1 MLFLFQNMAV
11 QIEEQSNSVLDGI
24 KQGSTLGVTE
34 AADSTPSI
42 NEDNASLLPNIQVNE
57 NLPPEVDVAFGG
69 KLTSI
74 FSTPKKPPIK
84 PPTSTIGEDGSS
96 LLVKDGVIDEKTAV
110 NFGDYDK
117 VISSLDIDF
126 NSINTLEDFAAVI
139 DTVVKRTPDPGT
151 ETNQEV
157 FRLAKDLDIRPN
169 LLFGKGFK
177 DAKQVYA
184 ARSFLANSNNKL
196 ISLADQLIADPTN
209 GDLALQ
215 FRKHLTLHGLF
226 VTNFKQG
233 RADVGRALRA
243 FSLPT
248 MADAPDQANAITE
261 MLNQFGGQDSI
272 VKIAEKTKTLFDK
285 NGMPATNKF
294 VGDNFFKRSAKAWS
308 EAYRGGL
315 LFSPKTQLRN
325 IVGNAFY
332 IGYSIPEY
340 ILAGAW
346 GNLESAIINGGGKVL
361 RGKHWGGYNN
371 GMTYEMGVAR
381 LYGAVHGFKDA
392 MYMGYKGFK
401 GEVSDSITKFEGA
414 TNDYITA
421 KNLGLENSNLAGMV
435 DFMGKV
441 YRLPYKGLTGGD
453 EFFKE
458 MARSMEMHTIVME
471 NATKLSRATGKP
483 YKEAFE
489 ETLTDVMSNPQKYK
503 KTIDDAARYY
513 TFQDQMP
520 KFLENASR
528 AIQDTPFVGTILL
541 PFAKTP
547 VNVTRRFLD
556 MSTGGAMTNVV
567 TGEFF
572 TNPKV
577 RARTMARI
585 TMMSYF
591 AMTVADYYQSGNI
604 TGGYP
609 VTANGFIDMK
619 QKAALDAIGWKPY
632 SLVFRGEGFPEGKP
646 LFNDN
651 DQLMPNGNLTYVSYN
666 GLEPVGAL
674 LGVTAHTMEL
684 MHRSPNP
691 RVRDNIAAAFTLAM
705 QKYVAEM
712 PMVQSMS
719 DVLGVIKE
727 GRIDKI
733 GADILS
739 NLLVAPI
746 APLAPIKAAG
756 GIIQGETVDGEF
768 SIYKRNTDAN
778 FERDMRLFVDGKPNL
793 NYGNQV
799 NTNFF
804 NPLIEE
810 FNTMLY
816 QMPYDEGI
824 MLGEKVWGKTTT
836 GKDLPLALDIFGE
849 DIRVD
854 ASRGLLNEISNKY
867 FSPFN
872 IVNAELKGK
881 HVYENVRL
889 GSPITNPEPMK
900 FGIKLKPQE
909 YHDWIKFSKKTAFR
923 DFDGRTFEEQIIWKM
938 NQSDYLYEMNDNERY
953 AAIQKINRNALE
965 YGFEVL
971 LMMPAYNDLSQA
983 IDMNKELIDQGLKPN
998 QGVNIIE

>member
-1 MLFLFQNMAV
+1 MAV
-11 QIEEQSNSVLDGI
+11 ENEQQSNSVLEGI
-24 KQGSTLGVTE
+24 KQGSTLGVTKV
-34 AADSTPSI
+34 ADSTPSI
-42 NEDNASLLPNIQVNE
+42 NEDNASLLPNIQVNQ
-57 NLPPEVDVAFGG
+57 NLPPEVDVAFGSG
-69 KLTSI
+69 KLVNI
-74 FSTPKKPPIK
+74 LSTPKKPPIK
-84 PPTSTIGEDGSS
+84 PPTSTIDEDGSS
-96 LLVKDGVIDEKTAV
+96 LLVKDGTIDEKTAV
-110 NFGDYDK
+110 NFDAYDK

-126 NSINTLEDFAAVI
+126 NSINTLEDFSAVI

-157 FRLAKDLDIRPN
+157 FMLAKDLDMRPT

-184 ARSFLANSNNKL
+184 ARNFLAVSNNQL
-196 ISLADQLIADPTN
+196 IKLADQLIADPTN
-209 GDLALQ
+209 GELALQ

-248 MADAPDQANAITE
+248 MANAPDQANAITE
-261 MLNQFGGQDSI
+261 MLEEFGGQKSI

-346 GNLESAIINGGGKVL
+346 GNIESAIINGGGKVL
-361 RGKHWGGYNN
+361 RGQHWGGYNN
-371 GMTYEMGVAR
+371 GMTWEMGVAR
-381 LYGAVHGFKDA
+381 LYGMVHGFKDA
-392 MYMGYKGFK
+392 SYMAYKGFK
-401 GEVSDSITKFEGA
+401 GELSDSVTKYEGA

-441 YRLPYKGLTGGD
+441 YRLPYQGLTGGD

-471 NATKLSRATGKP
+471 NATKLSRATGIP

-489 ETLTDVMSNPQKYK
+489 QTLTDVMSNPVKYQ

-520 KFLENASR
+520 KMLEQASR

-556 MSTGGAMTNVV
+556 MSTGGAMTNLV

-591 AMTVADYYQSGNI
+591 VMSIGDYYQSGHI

-609 VTANGFIDMK
+609 LNSNGMIDMK

-632 SLVFRGEGFPEGKP
+632 SLVFPGEGFPEGKP
-646 LFNDN
+646 LFNN
-651 DQLMPNGNLTYVSYN
+651 NNQLEPNGNLTYVSYN

-684 MHRSPNP
+684 MHRSPDP
-691 RVRDNIAAAFTLAM
+691 RVRDNIAVAFTLAM
-705 QKYVAEM
+705 QKYIAEM
-712 PMVQSMS
+712 PMLQSIS
-719 DVLGVIKE
+719 DILGILRE
-727 GRIDKI
+727 GKIDKV
-733 GADILS
+733 GADILG

-756 GIIQGETVDGEF
+756 GIFQGETVDGEF
-768 SIYKRNTDAN
+768 SIYKRNTDAD
-778 FERDMRLFVDGKPNL
+778 FERDMRLFVNGKPNL
-793 NYGNQV
+793 NYGNQI
-799 NTNFF
+799 NTSFF

-824 MLGEKVWGKTTT
+824 TLGEKVWGKTTT

-849 DIRVD
+849 TIKVD
-854 ASRGLLNEISNKY
+854 SSRGLINEISNKY

-872 IVNAELKGK
+872 IVDAEKKGK

-909 YHDWIKFSKKTAFR
+909 YYDWIRLSKKTAFR
-923 DFDGRTFEEQIIWKM
+923 DFDGRTFEEQIIWRM
-938 NQSDYLYEMNDNERY
+938 SQSDYLYEMNDNERY

-965 YGFEVL
+965 YGFEIL

-998 QGVNIIE
+998 QGVNILQ